1 MTSSPRAL
9 LLASAAFVTLSG
21 GAVAHAADARAEASA
36 LAANADTTENQVDG
50 VIVPGARTRT
60 SAATGL
66 DLSLRETPQSVTV
79 FDQQHIR
86 DFALN
91 NVNDLL
97 TQVPGV
103 NVERTETD
111 RTSYNSRGFD
121 ITNFQV
127 DGVGL
132 PLSWGLQT
140 GDLDTAL
147 FDRVEIVRGANGMLT
162 GTGNPSATI
171 NYIRK
176 RPTQAFQGSLSA
188 SYGSWDDKRLDADV
202 SGPLNASGS
211 LSGRLIYA
219 NEDKDSYLDH
229 YKVNRNV
236 YYGVLSWDITSKLK
250 ASAGYSR
257 QDNLATGNMWGALPL
272 QYTDGTLID
281 YPVSATTGADW
292 TYWDTKDQNAF
303 VDLGYDLGNGWSAKA
318 TYTHK
323 DFEENAK
330 LLYAFGNPD
339 PVTGL
344 GVAGMVGK
352 YPAKL
357 KQDLWEASVS
367 GPVTLFGREHQLVFG
382 ASTSK
387 SHSLRDEDFSEE
399 YPDYPAV
406 GDWGGQQPVEP
417 SYPGAYQ
424 AENIHDRLDRLYGAA
439 HLNFGDKLKGV
450 AGFNYID
457 LKTTGTSYAVDQ
469 GRSASKFSP
478 YAGLVYDLTA
488 NVSLYGSYTDI
499 FNPQAD
505 IDINVQKL
513 APAKGTSYEGGIKSE
528 WFGGKLYATAAIFHA
543 QQKGLAAAAGVF
555 GDGVDDASEGPGP
568 AGFAYYAP
576 EDTTS
581 KGYELEISG
590 ALTARWQ
597 VSGGWTQLSL
607 KNDTGDAARTFVP
620 RKSLKLSTTYS
631 FPELRNLM
639 LGANVRW
646 QSDIST
652 IDLSTVTQKAYTVVD
667 LMAGVDVSDHVK
679 ATVNVQ
685 NLFDRKY
692 LNSLMWNQAYYAAP
706 RSASVRL
713 AYTF

>member
-9 LLASAAFVTLSG
+9 LLASAAVATLSL
-21 GAVAHAADARAEASA
+21 GAVAHAGEVGAEITAADAATS
-36 LAANADTTENQVDG
+36 TPENQVEG
-50 VIVPGARTRT
+50 VVITGGRTRT
-60 SAATGL
+60 ASATGL

-79 FDQQHIR
+79 IDQQHIR

-97 TQVPGV
+97 TTAPGI

-127 DGVGL
+127 DGVGM

-140 GDLDTAL
+140 GDLDTGL
-147 FDRVEIVRGANGMLT
+147 FDRLEIVRGANGMLS

-176 RPTQAFQGSLSA
+176 RPTQEFQGTLSA
-188 SYGSWDDKRLDADV
+188 SYGSWDDKRIEADV
-202 SGPLNASGS
+202 SGPLNASGTVT
-211 LSGRLIYA
+211 GRLVYA
-219 NEDKDSYLDH
+219 NEDKDSYLDR

-236 YYGVLSWDITSKLK
+236 YYGVLSWEITDKLK
-250 ASAGYSR
+250 ATAGYSR

-281 YPVSATTGADW
+281 YPVSANTGADW
-292 TYWDTKDQNAF
+292 NYWDTKDQNGFAE
-303 VDLGYDLGNGWSAKA
+303 LSYDFAAGWSAKG

-344 GVAGMVGK
+344 GVFGMAGK

-367 GPVTLFGREHQLVFG
+367 GPVELLGREHQVVFG
-382 ASTSK
+382 ASSSK
-387 SHSLRDEDFSEE
+387 SHSVRSEDFSLD
-399 YPDYPAV
+399 YPAYPAV
-406 GDWGGQQPVEP
+406 GDWGSQQPVEP
-417 SYPGAYQ
+417 AYPGPYES
-424 AENIHDRLDRLYGAA
+424 ENIHDRLDRLYGAA
-439 HLNFGDKLKGV
+439 HLTFSDKLKGV
-450 AGFNYID
+450 IGFNYID

-478 YAGLVYDLTA
+478 YAGLVYDLTS

-513 APAKGTSYEGGIKSE
+513 APAKGTSYEGGVKSE
-528 WFGGKLYATAAIFHA
+528 WFGGKLYATAAIFRA
-543 QQKGLAAAAGVF
+543 EQKGLAAAAGVF
-555 GDGVDDASEGPGP
+555 GDGENDDIEGDGP
-568 AGFAYYAP
+568 AGFAYYAA
-576 EDTTS
+576 ENTTS
-581 KGYELEISG
+581 KGYELEVSG
-590 ALTARWQ
+590 ALTEQWR

-607 KNDTGDAARTFVP
+607 KNDAGDKARVFIP
-620 RKSLKLSTTYS
+620 RKSLKLSTTYT
-631 FPELRNLM
+631 FPELRNLVV
-639 LGANVRW
+639 GANLRW

-652 IDLSTVTQKAYTVVD
+652 FDVTKVTQKAYTVVD
-667 LMAGVDVSDHVK
+667 LMAGVDIVENVK

-685 NLFDRKY
+685 NVFDKKY
-692 LNSLMWNQAYYAAP
+692 LNSVMWNQAYYAAP
-706 RSASVRL
+706 RGASVRL